1 MGIPVYFKT
10 IVSEYENLIL
20 KKDKLNDCESL
31 FLDLNCAIHPCCS
44 GETDESIMILKIIAK
59 IEELINYT
67 NVKNLLYIAIDGI
80 PPKGKMKQQRMRRYK
95 SEFENKKWNTNAI
108 SPGTYFMEK
117 LNYTIGEWIKQ
128 KNYSFQIILSDSN
141 ERGEGEHKIL
151 QYIKHNDI
159 DRSVIYGLDADL
171 IMLSLVSKKE
181 NIYLLRERT
190 EYNIENTE
198 NEYIYLIIDE
208 LKNHIQKEI
217 NNIDDYIFLC
227 FFLGNDFINHIDSLS
242 LRYGGYDVLIDTY
255 KLLQERYGGYFQL
268 IDRNLE
274 HCIHLTFLKEFLN
287 ELSFRE
293 PHLIEKINKR
303 REKQYK
309 ITYSKY
315 SEYFNNFNKK
325 KSFLVKDLYEFQNQ
339 NDTDECKEMI
349 NNLPILYYPQ
359 EKEHIKKE
367 NDKICQD
374 YLDSLIWTSH
384 YYFNECINW
393 KWATKY
399 DDAPSLSFLKD
410 YIQKLN
416 NLEFEKN
423 DKEYSIEDLLRFIF
437 PNSSHKL
444 HKYNIQSKDY
454 KLSIIP
460 YHKRYLWE
468 CPIIFE

>member
-10 IVSEYENLIL
+10 IVNEYENLIL

-128 KNYSFQIILSDSN
+128 KNYPFQIIFSDSN

-159 DRSVIYGLDADL
+159 DRSIIYGLDADL

-208 LKNHIQKEI
+208 LKTHIQKEI

-242 LRYGGYDVLIDTY
+242 LRYGGYDILIDTY

-274 HCIHLTFLKEFLN
+274 NCIHLTFLKEFIN

-303 REKQYK
+303 REKKYK

-315 SEYFNNFNKK
+315 IEYFNNFNKK

-359 EKEHIKKE
+359 EKKHIKKE

-393 KWATKY
+393 RWATKY
-399 DDAPSLSFLKD
+399 DDTPSLSFFKD

-423 DKEYSIEDLLRFIF
+423 DKEYSVEDLLKFIF
-437 PNSSHKL
+437 PNSSHNL
-444 HKYNIQSKDY
+444 HRYIIQSKEY
-454 KLSIIP
+454 NLIIVP